1 MSYIVLHMDKFKKE
15 AVRGIQSHN
24 NRERES
30 RSNPDIDYGRSA
42 GNYDL
47 REPAAENYAEAIQ
60 NRIDD
65 LLLVKAVRKDAV
77 HLCGL
82 IVSSDSA
89 FFEKLSPE
97 DTKRFF
103 EESKAFLTEFVGA
116 ENVVSAMVHLDEKTP
131 HMHFLHVP
139 VTPEGRLSAKTIY
152 TRESLKMLQTE
163 LPRHLQS
170 RGFDLQRGVE
180 QEPGAAKKHLNTREF
195 KQQQEALR
203 GLEKETESVSASLE
217 QRQREAS
224 ILQERLQSYER
235 QAQEAE
241 KELAAQSDIPAA
253 SMFNY
258 KSALETA
265 QEIIERQ
272 KKALAAK
279 GIVDAHNEKLRA
291 DNEKLQ
297 AQVKGLNDKVLGIQL
312 QHAEERQKING
323 DIRSLSSTN
332 QNLLARLE
340 ETEKFFRWNTTASL
354 MRDEYEREQR
364 QEAQR
369 RAAEQKQKALER
381 EQQERQ
387 QQEER
392 VRQARE
398 QEQQKA
404 QELERQ
410 RQERENSLARQWP
423 SPSRGMGMGR

>member
-30 RSNPDIDYGRSA
+30 HSNPDIDYERSA
-42 GNYDL
+42 HNYDL
-47 REPAAENYAEAIQ
+47 HEPAAENYAEAIQ

-77 HLCGL
+77 HMCGL

-103 EESKAFLTEFVGA
+103 EESKAFLTEFVGT
-116 ENVVSAMVHLDEKTP
+116 ENVISAMVHMDEKTP

-139 VTPEGRLSAKTIY
+139 VTKDERLNANKIY
-152 TRESLKMLQTE
+152 TRESLKKLQTE

-180 QEPGAAKKHLNTREF
+180 QEQGAKKRHLNTREF
-195 KQQQEALR
+195 KQQQEALHS
-203 GLEKETESVSASLE
+203 LEKEAQAVSAELE
-217 QRQREAS
+217 QRQREESA
-224 ILQERLQSYER
+224 LQERLQSIEQ

-241 KELAAQSDIPAA
+241 KVLAEQTDIPKA
-253 SMFNY
+253 SMLNF
-258 KSALETA
+258 KSVLETA

-279 GIVDAHNEKLRA
+279 GIVTAQNEKQQAEILSLRETVTA
-291 DNEKLQ
+291 
-297 AQVKGLNDKVLGIQL
+297 LNTKIGHLKSEM
-312 QHAEERQKING
+312 EEDRKRSAIS
-323 DIRSLSSTN
+323 IRNLNSTN

-340 ETEKFFRWNTTASL
+340 ETEKFFRWNTEAVM
-354 MRDEYEREQR
+354 MRNDYEREQR

-369 RAAEQKQKALER
+369 KAAEQKRLAEER

-387 QQEER
+387 RQEEQQRREAELAREKEALELQRQQE
-392 VRQARE
+392 
-398 QEQQKA
+398 KA
-404 QELERQ
+404 QSLEQ
-410 RQERENSLARQWP
+410 RP
-423 SPSRGMGMGR
+423 RGMGMGR

>member
-47 REPAAENYAEAIQ
+47 HEPAAENYAEAIQ

-89 FFEKLSPE
+89 FFEKLSLE

-170 RGFDLQRGVE
+170 LGFDLQRGVE

-195 KQQQEALR
+195 KQQQEALHS
-203 GLEKETESVSASLE
+203 LEKKTESVSASLE
-217 QRQREAS
+217 QHQREAS
-224 ILQERLQSYER
+224 TLQERLQSYER

-253 SMFNY
+253 SIFNY
-258 KSALETA
+258 KSALGTA

-279 GIVDAHNEKLRA
+279 SIVDARNEKLRA
-291 DNEKLQ
+291 DNGKLQ
-297 AQVKGLNDKVLGIQL
+297 AQVKELSDKVLGIQL
-312 QHAEERQKING
+312 QHAEERQQINAN
-323 DIRSLSSTN
+323 IRSVSNTN

-340 ETEKFFRWNTTASL
+340 ETEKFFRWNTTAAM
-354 MRDEYEREQR
+354 MRNDYEREQR
-364 QEAQR
+364 EEARQR
-369 RAAEQKQKALER
+369 EAERKRQAQER

-387 QQEER
+387 RQEEL
-392 VRQARE
+392 ARHAKE

-404 QELERQ
+404 LELERQ

>member
-30 RSNPDIDYGRSA
+30 HSNPDIDYERSA
-42 GNYDL
+42 HNYDL
-47 REPAAENYAEAIQ
+47 HEPAAENYAEAIQ

-77 HLCGL
+77 HMCGL

-116 ENVVSAMVHLDEKTP
+116 ENVISAMVHMDEKTP

-139 VTPEGRLSAKTIY
+139 VTPDNRLNANKIY
-152 TRESLKMLQTE
+152 TRESLKKLQAE

-180 QEPGAAKKHLNTREF
+180 QEPGAKKRHLNTREF
-195 KQQQEALR
+195 KQQQEALHS
-203 GLEKETESVSASLE
+203 LEKEAQAVSVELE
-217 QRQREAS
+217 QRQREESA
-224 ILQERLQSYER
+224 LRERLQSIER

-241 KELAAQSDIPAA
+241 KVLAEQTDIPKA
-253 SMFNY
+253 SMLNF
-258 KSALETA
+258 KSVLETA

-279 GIVDAHNEKLRA
+279 GIITAQNEKQQAEILSLRETVKA
-291 DNEKLQ
+291 LNTKIGHLKNEMEEDRKRSG
-297 AQVKGLNDKVLGIQL
+297 VSIRNLN
-312 QHAEERQKING
+312 
-323 DIRSLSSTN
+323 STN

-340 ETEKFFRWNTTASL
+340 ETEKFFRWNTEAAM
-354 MRDEYEREQR
+354 MRNDYEREQR

-369 RAAEQKQKALER
+369 KAAEQKRLLE
-381 EQQERQ
+381 EIKQQERQ
-387 QQEER
+387 QQADKE
-392 VRQARE
+392 RQAKE
-398 QEQQKA
+398 LEQQKA
-404 QELERQ
+404 AELERQ
-410 RQERENSLARQWP
+410 RAEREQQRAQSLERRP
-423 SPSRGMGMGR
+423 RGMGMGR